1 MCSLDK
7 ALHVANGSLSWRPF
21 AWMQP
26 ADPSSPTPARRAAED
41 PNYVR
46 AMFGRIARRYDV
58 ANTLLSGGLDRGWR
72 RRAVARVRTWEPG
85 RVLDLATGSGAL
97 AAALRGGCAAGTRI
111 VGADFCEGLLRRGR
125 DRGADALVA
134 ADGLRLPFADGSFD
148 VVTVAFGLRNMAS
161 WPGALREMSRVL
173 RPDTGHLL
181 VLDFSLPENPVLR
194 AGYSVY
200 LHRVLPRLAALVSG
214 ERAAYDYLGESIEG
228 FPRGAAMRKLIEGC
242 GFADA
247 AAEAL
252 TAGVVSLYTAR
263 RGAGDPALTPSIP
276 TG

>member
-1 MCSLDK
+1 MRS
-7 ALHVANGSLSWRPF
+7 APTTS
-21 AWMQP
+21 P
-26 ADPSSPTPARRAAED
+26 APAPARRAAED

-72 RRAVARVRTWEPG
+72 GRAVARVRAWGPG
-85 RVLDLATGSGAL
+85 SVLDLATGSGAL

-111 VGADFCEGLLRRGR
+111 VGADFCEKLLRRGR
-125 DRGADALVA
+125 GRGADALVT

-161 WPGALREMSRVL
+161 WPGALREMARVL
-173 RPDTGHLL
+173 RPGTGHLL
-181 VLDFSLPENPVLR
+181 VLDFSVPEHPVLR
-194 AGYSVY
+194 AGYGIY

-214 ERAAYDYLGESIEG
+214 ERAAYDYLGESIES
-228 FPRGAAMRKLIEGC
+228 FPRGETMRDLIEGC

-263 RGAGDPALTPSIP
+263 RRGGGEPTPVTPSTP
-276 TG
+276 AG